1 MKQVLV
7 DKPVLPTSLQFF
19 GRLKWLDGTP
29 LLDHIEEY
37 RRAIFAK
44 MLDSFGD
51 DGRPLYNMAVC
62 GRGKKNWKSCDLVL
76 AALYCLVI
84 RRSPLGNDG
93 IIAASDE
100 GQAGDD
106 LALAKKLVAV
116 NRDLSAEIEPL
127 AKELRLKDGSGSLR
141 VIPARDVL
149 GSHGKTYAFLGV
161 DELHTWKDWSLLEAL
176 TADPT
181 RTDALTW
188 ITSYDTLFN
197 VPGVPLYD
205 LKQLGKAGSDPRLL
219 FSWYSG
225 GELNTDPAFAE
236 LPPERRAN
244 PSMGSWPEG
253 AKYIEQQRTR
263 LPTGRF
269 RRLHLNLPGAPEG
282 AAFNQEKVL
291 ACVVTG
297 RRSLP
302 PEPNR
307 RYCAAVDMSGGSSD
321 DAVLAIAH
329 ADGKTAVLDLVVKQ
343 AGGTPFNPRDAIRQ
357 FAAILSSY
365 RISRVTGDAYA
376 GCTFREDFRAF
387 GIQYEVRSTPAS
399 ELYEALEPAL
409 NAVEVQLLD
418 LPVATE
424 QLVCLVWRG
433 NKITHEPNSHD
444 DFANAIALVVSS
456 VRGMA
461 QQRGVNV
468 MPIVVTTPRVYYG
481 DSGSGGASEYG
492 GGFYGGS
499 MRNPAHGLPRDG
511 RDSW

>member
-1 MKQVLV
+1 MART
-7 DKPVLPTSLQFF
+7 KPKPPTSLQFF
-19 GRLKWLDGTP
+19 SQLQWLDGSP
-29 LLDHIEEY
+29 LLDRIEEY
-37 RRAIFAK
+37 RRAIFTK
-44 MLDSFGD
+44 MLDSFGA
-51 DGRPLYNMAVC
+51 DGRPLYNLGVF

-100 GQAGDD
+100 GQAGDG
-106 LALAKKLVAV
+106 LALAKKLVAC
-116 NRDLSAEIEPL
+116 NRDLGAEIELL
-127 AKELRLKDGSGSLR
+127 AKELRLKDGSGSLK

-181 RTDALTW
+181 RTDSLTW

-205 LKQLGKAGSDPRLL
+205 LKQLGKTGGDPRML

-225 GELNTDPAFAE
+225 GDLCTDPTFAE
-236 LPPERRAN
+236 LPPEQRAN
-244 PSMGSWPEG
+244 PSMSSWPEG

-282 AAFNQEKVL
+282 AAFSQEKVL
-291 ACVVTG
+291 ACAVTG

-302 PEPNR
+302 YEQGR
-307 RYCAAVDMSGGSSD
+307 RYFAAVDMSGGSSD

-329 ADGKTAVLDLVVKQ
+329 LEGRIVVIDLVVKQ
-343 AGGTPFNPRDAIRQ
+343 VGGAPFNPRTAIKE
-357 FAAILSSY
+357 FAAILSMY
-365 RISRVTGDAYA
+365 RIFKVTGDCYA
-376 GCTFREDFRAF
+376 GLTFREDFRAF
-387 GIQYEVRSTPAS
+387 GITYEVRSTPAS

-409 NAVEVQLLD
+409 NSVEVEIRM
-418 LPVATE
+418 T
-424 QLVCLVWRG
+424 
-433 NKITHEPNSHD
+433 
-444 DFANAIALVVSS
+444 
-456 VRGMA
+456 
-461 QQRGVNV
+461 
-468 MPIVVTTPRVYYG
+468 TTPMP
-481 DSGSGGASEYG
+481 S
-492 GGFYGGS
+492 
-499 MRNPAHGLPRDG
+499 P
-511 RDSW
+511 

>member
-1 MKQVLV
+1 MKG
-7 DKPVLPTSLQFF
+7 KPATPTSLQFF
-19 GRLKWLDGTP
+19 SRLKWLDGTP
-29 LLDHIEEY
+29 LLDHVEEY
-37 RRAIFAK
+37 RRAIFSK
-44 MLDSFGD
+44 MLDNFGN
-51 DGRPLYNMAVC
+51 DGRPIYNLGVF

-116 NRDLSAEIEPL
+116 NRDLSAEIELL
-127 AKELRLKDGSGSLR
+127 AKELRLKDGSGSLK

-149 GSHGKTYAFLGV
+149 GSHGKTYSFLGV
-161 DELHTWKDWSLLEAL
+161 DELHVWKDWSLLEAL

-181 RTDALTW
+181 RTDSLTW

-197 VPGVPLYD
+197 VPGVPLFD
-205 LKQLGKAGSDPRLL
+205 LKKLGVAGGDPRML

-225 GELNTDPAFAE
+225 GDLCTDPAFAV
-236 LPPERRAN
+236 LPPEQRAN
-244 PSMGSWPEG
+244 PSMSSWPEG

-282 AAFNQEKVL
+282 AAFSQEKVL

-302 PEPNR
+302 PEPGR
-307 RYCAAVDMSGGSSD
+307 RYFAVVDMSGGSRD
-321 DAVLAIAH
+321 DAVLCIAH
-329 ADGKTAVLDLVVKQ
+329 LEGKVVVIDLVVKQ
-343 AGGTPFNPRDAIRQ
+343 IGSPPFNPRDAIRQ
-357 FAAILSSY
+357 FAAILAQY
-365 RISRVTGDAYA
+365 RINRVTGDAYA

-387 GIQYEVRSTPAS
+387 GITYDVRTTPAS

-409 NAVEVQLLD
+409 NAVEVELPD
-418 LPVATE
+418 HPVATE

-433 NKITHEPNSHD
+433 NRITHESNSHD
-444 DFANAIALVVSS
+444 DHANAIALAVSL
-456 VRGMA
+456 VRGLA
-461 QQRGVNV
+461 QQVSPHA
-468 MPIVVTTPRVYYG
+468 MPIIITTRRSYYG
-481 DSGSGGASEYG
+481 DHPGGSGVSEYG
-492 GGFYGGS
+492 GSVYAGGGS
-499 MRNPAHGLPRDG
+499 MRNPSHGLPRDG

>member
-1 MKQVLV
+1 MKLAR
-7 DKPVLPTSLQFF
+7 KPATPTSLQFF
-19 GRLKWLDGTP
+19 SQLKWLDGSP
-29 LLDHIEEY
+29 LLDRIEEY
-37 RRAIFAK
+37 RRAIFTK
-44 MLDSFGD
+44 MLDSFGA
-51 DGRPLYNMAVC
+51 DGRPLYNMGVF

-116 NRDLSAEIEPL
+116 NRDLSAEIELL
-127 AKELRLKDGSGSLR
+127 AKELRLKDGSGSLK

-149 GSHGKTYAFLGV
+149 GSHGKTYSFLGV

-181 RTDALTW
+181 RTDSLTW

-205 LKQLGKAGSDPRLL
+205 LKQLGKAGGDPRML

-225 GELNTDPAFAE
+225 GELNTDPVFAE
-236 LPPERRAN
+236 LPPEQRAN
-244 PSMGSWPEG
+244 PSMSSWPEG

-282 AAFNQEKVL
+282 AAFDQGKVL

-302 PEPNR
+302 PEEGR
-307 RYCAAVDMSGGSSD
+307 HYTAAVDMSGGSND
-321 DAVLAIAH
+321 DAVLCITHSEGKIA
-329 ADGKTAVLDLVVKQ
+329 VVDLVVKQ
-343 AGGTPFNPRDAIRQ
+343 IGSPPFNPRDAIRQ
-357 FAAILSSY
+357 FAAHLKEY
-365 RISRVTGDAYA
+365 RVHRVTMDAY
-376 GCTFREDFRAF
+376 GGMTFRSDFNDH
-387 GIQYEVRSTPAS
+387 GIQVDVRSTPAS
-399 ELYEALEPAL
+399 ELYEAFEPVI
-409 NAVEVQLLD
+409 NGHEVELLD
-418 LPVATE
+418 HPVTTE
-424 QLVCLVWRG
+424 QAICLVWKG
-433 NKITHEPNSHD
+433 SKITHETNSHD
-444 DFANAIALVVSS
+444 DHINAVALAVNL
-456 VRGMA
+456 VR
-461 QQRGVNV
+461 QKQRRG
-468 MPIVVTTPRVYYG
+468 PIVLPIIVTTPRICYG
-481 DSGSGGASEYG
+481 DY
-492 GGFYGGS
+492 GS
-499 MRNPAHGLPRDG
+499 MAGGTRNPALGLPPAG
-511 RDSW
+511 FSPW

>member
-1 MKQVLV
+1 MART
-7 DKPVLPTSLQFF
+7 KPKPPTSLQFF
-19 GRLKWLDGTP
+19 SQLQWLDGSP
-29 LLDHIEEY
+29 LLDRIEEY
-37 RRAIFAK
+37 RRAIFTK
-44 MLDSFGD
+44 MLDSFGA
-51 DGRPLYNMAVC
+51 DGRPLYNLGVF

-106 LALAKKLVAV
+106 LALAKKLVV
-116 NRDLSAEIEPL
+116 CNRDLGAEIELL
-127 AKELRLKDGSGSLR
+127 AKELRLKDGSGSLK

-161 DELHTWKDWSLLEAL
+161 DELHTRKDWSLLEAL

-181 RTDALTW
+181 RTDSLTW

-205 LKQLGKAGSDPRLL
+205 LKQLGKTGSDPRML

-225 GELNTDPAFAE
+225 GDLCTDSTFAE
-236 LPPERRAN
+236 LPPEQRAN
-244 PSMGSWPEG
+244 PSMSSWPEG

-282 AAFNQEKVL
+282 AAFSQEKVL

-302 PEPNR
+302 YEEGR
-307 RYCAAVDMSGGSSD
+307 RYFAAVDMSGGSSD

-329 ADGKTAVLDLVVKQ
+329 LEGRIVVIDLVVKQ
-343 AGGTPFNPRDAIRQ
+343 VGGTPFNPRDAIRQ
-357 FAAILSSY
+357 FAAILSTY
-365 RISRVTGDAYA
+365 RIFKVTGDCYA
-376 GCTFREDFRAF
+376 GMTFREDFRAF
-387 GIQYEVRSTPAS
+387 RITYEVRSTPAS
-399 ELYEALEPAL
+399 ELYEALEPVL
-409 NAVEVQLLD
+409 NAVEVESSTIQCPLSSLS
-418 LPVATE
+418 
-424 QLVCLVWRG
+424 VWFGAAIGSRM
-433 NKITHEPNSHD
+433 NPIRMTITP
-444 DFANAIALVVSS
+444 
-456 VRGMA
+456 
-461 QQRGVNV
+461 
-468 MPIVVTTPRVYYG
+468 TPSLWRSLSY
-481 DSGSGGASEYG
+481 AA
-492 GGFYGGS
+492 
-499 MRNPAHGLPRDG
+499 RRRPA
-511 RDSW
+511 